1 MNDHRISNTDFSDE
15 DAELPRDI
23 RLLLT
28 EIESEPV
35 PQRLL
40 DLAVKL
46 QEALRERKQ
55 STPKS

>member
-1 MNDHRISNTDFSDE
+1 MNDHRIPNTDLSDE

-46 QEALRERKQ
+46 QEVLRERKQ
-55 STPKS
+55 STPQS